1 MESKWPKPTIMCVM
15 CLFYDIFAQPRTNP
29 VTPTKK
35 KKNNNNNKILNRIIL
50 CRVIIFLYFHCLST
64 GEHPAAMQHG
74 NRSAVSG
81 QMTVHVLA
89 LFSLVIM
96 LSNPVL
102 FGHWGKQ
109 TEDGGDAMAAPPSRP
124 DLSFDP
130 QASTYP
136 RPRRPPGTVRR
147 EIIFFFVSPGT
158 SRKTTG
164 RTDADGVSLLL
175 YILYYIHNIYYYII
189 TL

>member
-1 MESKWPKPTIMCVM
+1 M
-15 CLFYDIFAQPRTNP
+15 CLFYNIFAKRHPLSTTTTNNI
-29 VTPTKK
+29 
-35 KKNNNNNKILNRIIL
+35 NNNNRILYCIL
-50 CRVIIFLYFHCLST
+50 SDYFFFLSVRSLST

-89 LFSLVIM
+89 LVSLVIM

-109 TEDGGDAMAAPPSRP
+109 TEDGGDMMAAPPSRP

-130 QASTYP
+130 QAPTYT
-136 RPRRPPGTVRR
+136 RSHRHPGTVRR
-147 EIIFFFVSPGT
+147 EILFSFVSPGT
-158 SRKTTG
+158 SRTTTDL
-164 RTDADGVSLLL
+164 TDADGVSLLL
-175 YILYYIHNIYYYII
+175 YILHYTIYIHIMHNIYIFI
-189 TL
+189 